1 MRAASKTPL
10 MIALAEGFV
19 GIAAQDHA
27 AFDGALAKIG
37 GLDDQDAPSMTE
49 QLTAGWHAFVEQR

>member
-1 MRAASKTPL
+1 M